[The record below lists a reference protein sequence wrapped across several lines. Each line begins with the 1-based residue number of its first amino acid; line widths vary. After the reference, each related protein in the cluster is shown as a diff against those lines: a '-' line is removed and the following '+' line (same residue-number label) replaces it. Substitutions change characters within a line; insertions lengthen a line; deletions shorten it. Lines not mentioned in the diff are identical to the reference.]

1 MRLRLILYCNTPNYI
16 IITVQGF
23 AALSRKRRAIARINC
38 GHSATAKDCNLSKRA
53 QDTLFVGSLDKGMRV
68 LSAFDHNHP
77 SLGLTELAER
87 TGLEKSA
94 AQRLSNTLHKI
105 GYLDKDPETRRFRP
119 SLKYLELAN
128 AYWWADPLVQ
138 LAMPKLIEL
147 GQHVQERVN
156 LARLDGG
163 EIVYVIRIPT
173 QLTRFEAMI
182 AGRRLPALTTS
193 SGRCM
198 IARLP
203 AAERRKAVKTW
214 PLVAMTSKT
223 TMDRAKIA
231 ASVEEA
237 VAAGYSVTVSENMLN
252 ETALAAPI
260 LDHDSRPI
268 AAVQCSVSSLKWS
281 VDKVRREIAPRLI
294 EVANSFNPTKMR

>member
-1 MRLRLILYCNTPNYI
+1 M
-16 IITVQGF
+16 IITVLGF
-23 AALSRKRRAIARINC
+23 AALSRNRGAGERTKYRQ
-38 GHSATAKDCNLSKRA
+38 SATAKDGNLSKRT
-53 QDTLFVGSLDKGMRV
+53 QDTLFVGSLEKGMRV
-68 LSAFDHNHP
+68 LSAFDHNHT

-105 GYLDKDPETRRFRP
+105 GYLDKDPQTRRFRP
-119 SLKYLELAN
+119 SLKFLELAN

-147 GQHVQERVN
+147 GQRVQERVN

-163 EIVYVIRIPT
+163 EIVYVVRIPT

-193 SGRCM
+193 GGRTM
-198 IARLP
+198 IARMP

-214 PLVAMTSKT
+214 PLVAMTPKT
-223 TMDRAKIA
+223 TMDRNKIA
-231 ASVEEA
+231 ASIEEA
-237 VAAGYSVTVSENMLN
+237 VVAGYSLTVSENMLN
-252 ETALAAPI
+252 EIALAAPI
-260 LDHDSRPI
+260 LDHDGRPV
-268 AAVQCSVSSLKWS
+268 AAVQCSMSSLKWS
-281 VDKVRREIAPRLI
+281 IDKVRREIAPRLI
-294 EVANSFNPTKMR
+294 EVANSFNPIKLR